1 MSSIPY
7 LSVDQLIEKL
17 PWLELIDAIDEI
29 FTSDVI
35 EPLRHQHDINVPD
48 QPSASLLLKPAWI
61 EGEYLGVKQVAIFPG
76 NNAQG
81 LPGLNSSYLLSS
93 AKTGQPLMQLDADEL
108 TARRTAAA
116 SALASRYLSREN
128 AKRLL
133 MIGSGRL
140 ARSLIEAHEVVRPIN
155 EIHIWSRKQTSAQ
168 KLVDELRAQGKNAHL
183 CTADDLAKQTTAA
196 DIISCAT
203 MSTQPIIMGQHLSE
217 GTHLD
222 LVGGFT
228 PKMRETDDKAVQ
240 KSSVFVDTRA
250 GALSEAGDL
259 TQAMDTGNFDASQV
273 IAELSELCLKTGE
286 KHAGRSQ
293 LANPNTQITLFKS
306 VGAGRED
313 LAAAILAY
321 KQWAKTNG

>member
-7 LSVDQLIEKL
+7 LNVEQLIEKL
-17 PWLELIDAIDEI
+17 HWLELIDAIDEI

-48 QPSASLLLKPAWI
+48 EPTASLLLKPAWI

-76 NNAQG
+76 NNAKG

-93 AKTGQPLMQLDADEL
+93 ATTGQPLMQLDADEL

-116 SALASRYLSREN
+116 SALASRYLSREDS
-128 AKRLL
+128 KKLL

-140 ARSLIEAHEVVRPIN
+140 ARSLVEAHEAVRPID
-155 EIHIWSRKQTSAQ
+155 EIYVWSRNPTSAL
-168 KLVDELRAQGKNAHL
+168 KMVNELRAQGKNAKVCSTEEL
-183 CTADDLAKQTTAA
+183 PEQTTAA

-203 MSTQPIIMGQHLSE
+203 MSTQPIVLGKYLSE

-228 PKMRETDDKAVQ
+228 PKMRETDDEAVQ
-240 KSSVFVDTRA
+240 KSVVFVDTRA

-259 TQAMDTGNFDASQV
+259 TQVMDTGNFEATQV
-273 IAELSELCLKTGE
+273 EAELSGLSH
-286 KHAGRSQ
+286 KHHKGRSQ
-293 LANPNTQITLFKS
+293 LTNPEAQITLFKS

-321 KQWAKTNG
+321 QQWKTANG

>member
-1 MSSIPY
+1 MNAIPY
-7 LSVDQLIEKL
+7 LDVNQLKEKL
-17 PWLELIDAIDEI
+17 PWLALIKAIDAI

-35 EPLRHQHDINVPD
+35 EPLRHQHDINVPNE
-48 QPSASLLLKPAWI
+48 PTASILLKPAWI

-76 NNAQG
+76 NNTRG

-93 AKTGQPLMQLDADEL
+93 AKTGEPLLQLDADEL

-116 SALASRYLSREN
+116 SALASRYLSRIDSS
-128 AKRLL
+128 KLL

-140 ARSLIEAHEVVRPIN
+140 AKSLVEAHQIVRPIS
-155 EIHIWSRKQTSAQ
+155 EIQVWSRNQSSAQ
-168 KLVDELRAQGKNAHL
+168 KIVDELISEGKKAVVCSDENL
-183 CTADDLAKQTTAA
+183 PQQINAA

-203 MSTQPIIMGQHLSE
+203 MSTQPIVLGQYLNE

-222 LVGGFT
+222 LVGAFT
-228 PKMRETDDKAVQ
+228 PKMRETDDETIQ

-259 TQAMDTGNFDASQV
+259 TQAMQSGVFTSSQV
-273 IAELSELCLKTGE
+273 VAELSELSAKL
-286 KHAGRSQ
+286 HAGRSQ
-293 LANPNTQITLFKS
+293 LSHSESQITLFKS

-321 KQWAKTNG
+321 QALAL